1 MPEWMEDYATLS
13 GEIKTL
19 LRRRKNVFKRACVH
33 LKTCQT
39 KTIGIAR

>member
-19 LRRRKNVFKRACVH
+19 LRRRNFF
-33 LKTCQT
+33 LKGHVS
-39 KTIGIAR
+39 I